1 MQRPTW
7 TRRLMG
13 GSWTQTTKQNERCIE
28 RERMSD
34 TFNPRQIPRLKYCPN
49 WLLAIVLY
57 SFCAHSKVVTPQSLF
72 FGSLSLIHL
81 TFTVIVG
88 KYKCLP
94 TFKND

>member
-13 GSWTQTTKQNERCIE
+13 GSWTQTTKQNERIYIE

-49 WLLAIVLY
+49 WLQVP
-57 SFCAHSKVVTPQSLF
+57 SFIFFLRPFESYHYLNFFFLF
-72 FGSLSLIHL
+72 
-81 TFTVIVG
+81 
-88 KYKCLP
+88 YP
-94 TFKND
+94 